1 MWVAFKR
8 IVKSGAVGFWR
19 SAFVSLAAIF
29 VMTVALFMIASTMLD
44 NYSLGQALEDLQEK
58 VDINVYFV
66 TTASEEDIMS
76 LKTALENLPEVA
88 EVTYTSRDQAL
99 QEFRDRHSGDA
110 LTIQA
115 LDELGE
121 NPLGASL
128 AIRAHQTS
136 HYEGVAAFMNERQ
149 ALEDPQQP
157 VIDRVNYA
165 RNQVAIDRL
174 GDIISDTQATNTIR
188 TTILLLLAVF
198 VSFVTIR
205 LAIHHS
211 REEIGVMRLVGAS
224 NAFIRGPFVVT
235 GIMQGLFAGI
245 LVLILLYP
253 ALIFYESAFYP
264 FPFFEEVS
272 GGMLLGYYIHSI
284 QYFFLVLVGG
294 GIIIGAVS
302 SALAVSRYLRV

>member
-8 IVKSGAVGFWR
+8 IVRSGAINFWR

-44 NYSLGQALEDLQEK
+44 NYSLRQALEDLQEK

-66 TTASEEDIMS
+66 TTASEGEIAS
-76 LKTALENLPEVA
+76 LKTALESLPEVA
-88 EVTYTSRDQAL
+88 EVAYTSRDQAL

-128 AIRAHQTS
+128 SIRAHQTS
-136 HYEGVAAFMNERQ
+136 HYEGVAAFLADRQ
-149 ALEDPQQP
+149 ALEDPQSP

-174 GDIISDTQATNTIR
+174 GDIIDDTQTTNTIR
-188 TTILLLLAVF
+188 TSILLLLAIF

-235 GIMQGLFAGI
+235 GIMQGLFAGV

-272 GGMLLGYYIHSI
+272 GGMLLGYYVHNFP
-284 QYFFLVLVGG
+284 YFLLVLVGG

>member
-44 NYSLGQALEDLQEK
+44 NYSLRQALEDLQEK

-66 TTASEEDIMS
+66 TTASEEEIMS
-76 LKTALENLPEVA
+76 LKNALENLPEVA

-99 QEFRDRHSGDA
+99 QEFRERHSGDA

-115 LDELGE
+115 LDELGD

-149 ALEDPQQP
+149 VLEDPQQP

-174 GDIISDTQATNTIR
+174 GDIIGDTQATNTIR

>member
-8 IVKSGAVGFWR
+8 IVKSGAIGFWR
-19 SAFVSLAAIF
+19 NAFVSLAAIF
-29 VMTVALFMIASTMLD
+29 VMTVALFMIAATMLD
-44 NYSLGQALEDLQEK
+44 NYSLKQALQDIQDK

-66 TTASEEDIMS
+66 TTASEEEIMALKSS
-76 LKTALENLPEVA
+76 LEGLPEVA
-88 EVTYTSRDQAL
+88 EVTYTSREVAL
-99 QEFRDRHSGDA
+99 EEFRNRHSGDA

-115 LDELGE
+115 LDELGD

-136 HYEGVAAFMNERQ
+136 QYEGVAAFLTERQ
-149 ALEDPQQP
+149 GLEDPQRP
-157 VIDRVNYA
+157 LIDRVNYS

-174 GDIISDTQATNTIR
+174 GDIIGDTQTTNTIR
-188 TTILLLLAVF
+188 TSILLLLAIF

-211 REEIGVMRLVGAS
+211 RDEIGVMRLVGAS

-235 GIMQGLFAGI
+235 GIMQGVFAGV

-272 GGMLLGYYIHSI
+272 GGMLLKYYIGSF

-294 GIIIGAVS
+294 GIVIGAVS

>member
-19 SAFVSLAAIF
+19 NAFVSLAAIF
-29 VMTVALFMIASTMLD
+29 VMTVALFMIAATVLD
-44 NYSLGQALEDLQEK
+44 NYSLKQALQDLQDK

-66 TTASEEDIMS
+66 TTAGEEEIVALKNS
-76 LKTALENLPEVA
+76 LESLPEVA

-99 QEFRDRHSGDA
+99 QEFRERHSGDA

-136 HYEGVAAFMNERQ
+136 HYEGVAAFLSERQ

-157 VIDRVNYA
+157 IIDRVNYA
-165 RNQVAIDRL
+165 RNQVAIERL

-188 TTILLLLAVF
+188 TSILLLLAVF

-224 NAFIRGPFVVT
+224 NSFIRGPFVVT
-235 GIMQGLFAGI
+235 GIMQGIFAGV

-264 FPFFEEVS
+264 FPFFEEVT
-272 GGMLLGYYIHSI
+272 GGMLLQYYVHNF

-294 GIIIGAVS
+294 GVMIGAVS